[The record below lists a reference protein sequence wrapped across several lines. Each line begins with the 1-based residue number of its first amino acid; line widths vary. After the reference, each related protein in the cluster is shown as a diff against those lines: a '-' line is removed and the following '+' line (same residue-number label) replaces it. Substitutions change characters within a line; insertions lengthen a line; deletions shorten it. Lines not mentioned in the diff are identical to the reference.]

1 MELFMD
7 LISDFISEYGVSIL
21 YALLTA
27 VAGFIGTAI
36 KKIYKKYVNDK
47 AKESV
52 VKTCVKA
59 VEQMYKNLHGEDK
72 YNKVVEFVVEMLN
85 EKGITVSSIELQMLI
100 ESAVAEFNEAFK
112 KTDSTETQEVVEE

>member
-1 MELFMD
+1 MELFKD

-21 YALLTA
+21 YALITA
-27 VAGFIGTAI
+27 VAGLIGTAV
-36 KKIYKKYVNDK
+36 KKIYQKYVNDK
-47 AKESV
+47 TKENV

-112 KTDSTETQEVVEE
+112 KTDSTEIQEVVEE

>member
-21 YALLTA
+21 YALITA
-27 VAGFIGTAI
+27 VAGFIGATA
-36 KKIYKKYVNDK
+36 KKIYQKYVNDK
-47 AKESV
+47 TKENV

-112 KTDSTETQEVVEE
+112 KTDSTEIQEVVEE